1 MALIFN
7 LYCKCNENINTNQ
20 ILYTYLRLGN
30 HIVLVMIAIGEGTFY
45 QENKCTDIQ
54 SDGNDNL

>member
-1 MALIFN
+1 MGKAR
-7 LYCKCNENINTNQ
+7 T
-20 ILYTYLRLGN
+20 LRLGN

-45 QENKCTDIQ
+45 QEDECTDIQ